1 VKRALAALFATFVGV
16 VWLVTY
22 KVTPHARPVAAAAPA
37 EQPTPSDTPSSA
49 ASATPAAAAAAT
61 PTATP
66 KPTPVPTNQP
76 ANGSFTGADIQ
87 TQFGDVQVRIT
98 VTSGR
103 ITDVSA
109 LQMPTDRAR
118 SAEITQYVTPL
129 LRSEVI
135 QAQSARIDV
144 ISGALFTSEAYAESV
159 NDAMRQDHMA

>member
-1 VKRALAALFATFVGV
+1 MKRAITALFATVVGV
-16 VWLVTY
+16 IWLVTY
-22 KVTPHARPVAAAAPA
+22 KVTPHARPVAATAPT
-37 EQPTPSDTPSSA
+37 EQPTPSETPSSA
-49 ASATPAAAAAAT
+49 ASATPATAAT

-98 VTSGR
+98 VTGGR

-135 QAQSARIDV
+135 QAQSPRIDV
-144 ISGALFTSEAYAESV
+144 ISGASFTSEAYAESV

>member
-1 VKRALAALFATFVGV
+1 VKRAILTLIATVVGV
-16 VWLVTY
+16 LWLVTF
-22 KVTPHARPVAAAAPA
+22 KVTPHARPVAAAPA
-37 EQPTPSDTPSSA
+37 QPTPSETPSSA
-49 ASATPAAAAAAT
+49 PTATPAAAAAT
-61 PTATP
+61 PTPT
-66 KPTPVPTNQP
+66 PTPVPTNRP

-98 VTSGR
+98 VTGGR

-109 LQMPTDRAR
+109 VQMPTDRAR
-118 SAEITQYVTPL
+118 SAEITQYVTPV

-144 ISGALFTSEAYAESV
+144 ISGATFTSEAYAESV

>member
-1 VKRALAALFATFVGV
+1 VKRALAALFATVVGV
-16 VWLVTY
+16 VWLVTF

-37 EQPTPSDTPSSA
+37 ADQPTPSATPSSA
-49 ASATPAAAAAAT
+49 ATAAPVAAAT
-61 PTATP
+61 PT
-66 KPTPVPTNQP
+66 PTPTPTP
-76 ANGSFTGADIQ
+76 TSRAANGSFTGADIQ

-118 SAEITQYVTPL
+118 SAEITQYVTPV

-144 ISGALFTSEAYAESV
+144 ISGATFTSEAYAESV
-159 NDAMRQDHMA
+159 DDAMRQDHLA